1 MKALNIFEV
10 IKKTTSR
17 TEPFHSEFL
26 GEALRVSASGN
37 RSLFD
42 AVWRL
47 SAPEHWEIPRNPRI
61 ETEEKAEKDKKD
73 TTGGQR
79 IDISIHDNEH
89 RRLLGIEV
97 KTTKA
102 SAKKGQLEG
111 YLDGLSDKYEYD
123 KKDEDRI
130 AITYLTPFNRK
141 RAGDAADSLPTV
153 EIFEK
158 FQDIHK
164 NARHISWLDIADI
177 PWDGNELWRQHQA
190 YVYQE
195 ISNYEKLEKFMARD
209 RSFDRF
215 FSSHAIDDFSNRFPQ
230 AEYNDAE
237 TSRTVDLEEHL
248 DDFLGFVGAFEFLI
262 EDKES
267 VATGANKQN
276 RVPEALTEHFL
287 RSKYGPIHRA
297 IFELAHRY
305 DYVWLAGK
313 KDYGLRVAHKDH
325 SGGVSLV
332 RSKGERYLQVG
343 QPR

>member
-1 MKALNIFEV
+1 MKTVNIFQV
-10 IKKTTSR
+10 IGETTR
-17 TEPFHSEFL
+17 RIEPFHSEFL
-26 GEALRVSASGN
+26 AEALRASAEGN

-47 SAPEHWEIPRNPRI
+47 AAPEGWGIPVETKI
-61 ETEEKAEKDKKD
+61 ESEDMMEDGK
-73 TTGGQR
+73 R
-79 IDISIHDNEH
+79 IDICIFDETHG
-89 RRLLGIEV
+89 RLLGIEV
-97 KTTKA
+97 KTTKD
-102 SAKKGQLEG
+102 SAKERQLEDYLEGLCKKYG
-111 YLDGLSDKYEYD
+111 YDSN
-123 KKDEDRI
+123 DEDGI
-130 AITYLTPFNRK
+130 AICYLTPFNRK
-141 RAGDAADSLPTV
+141 RAGYAADSLPTV
-153 EIFEK
+153 EIFKK
-158 FQDIHK
+158 FQEVHN
-164 NARHISWLDIADI
+164 NARHISWLDIAEI
-177 PWDGNELWRQHQA
+177 PWDSNELWRQHQA
-190 YVYQE
+190 YVHQE
-195 ISNYEKLEKFMARD
+195 ISNYEKLEKFVARD

-230 AEYNDAE
+230 AEYSDAE
-237 TSRTVDLEEHL
+237 TGRTVDLEEHL

-267 VATGANKQN
+267 VATEANRQN
-276 RVPEALTEHFL
+276 RVSEALTEHFL

-325 SGGVSLV
+325 SGGISLV